1 MRERKRF
8 WLKKKNC
15 PASFF
20 LLRFS
25 FLQRIFFSA
34 SKNFSLLLLWEQ
46 VAALCYVV
54 WVRVPLIICTACNA
68 LFEPQVPNFSCP
80 KHVRWDTRLM
90 PSPSVWIWWGLKFVY
105 YWVWTYYLSCIEI
118 VVQTT
123 KMTNIK
129 IASET
134 KCTVVVVG
142 DSRTGKSALLQRFS
156 QKTFQPVSF

>member
-1 MRERKRF
+1 MSILQRF
-8 WLKKKNC
+8 FFGFQKILLDSL
-15 PASFF
+15 ASALRSK
-20 LLRFS
+20 LLRFADVC
-25 FLQRIFFSA
+25 A
-34 SKNFSLLLLWEQ
+34 SPSHHI
-46 VAALCYVV
+46 
-54 WVRVPLIICTACNA
+54 RTAYNA